1 MQGSFSVWT
10 DSKKDRLRELR
21 LKPMQR
27 HIFLYQKAMLFCKKA
42 AKEVHN
48 KDTYHFKRY
57 LKVSY
62 VSIIVFISMHCTDCQ
77 NSRKHQQMHYV
88 VRFF

>member
-1 MQGSFSVWT
+1 MWNLQGELHDQGELLMQGSFSVWT

-62 VSIIVFISMHCTDCQ
+62 ASIIVFIY
-77 NSRKHQQMHYV
+77 KH
-88 VRFF
+88 